1 MKCRKVQRLLPL
13 LAGAE
18 LPESKIPSVRSH
30 MEECSRCRKDYEKYA
45 ILVSQTRAWFAE
57 NRTEWQEQEWQRIV
71 RTAIEQGTEK
81 KTAMVP
87 WPFPKVWAYVLM
99 AGVMLLITVLIIR
112 PPFVEQTGLVPRYAD
127 VAQMGKPGGM
137 EEMGRQ
143 EVVSMTMVSR
153 ETGLKIVWVFNKNF
167 NLEENE

>member
-18 LPESKIPSVRSH
+18 LPESKIPSVRAH
-30 MEECSRCRKDYEKYA
+30 IEECSRCRKDYEKYA

-57 NRTEWQEQEWQRIV
+57 NKTEWQEQEWQRVV

-87 WPFPKVWAYVLM
+87 WPFPKVWAYALM
-99 AGVMLLITVLIIR
+99 ASVMFLMTVLIVR
-112 PPFVEQTGLVPRYAD
+112 PPVVERTGLGPGYTEMAR
-127 VAQMGKPGGM
+127 MEKPGGM
-137 EEMGRQ
+137 EKMEEQ

>member
-13 LAGAE
+13 LAGSE

-45 ILVSQTRAWFAE
+45 LLVSQTRGWFAE
-57 NRTEWQEQEWQRIV
+57 NRAEWQEQEWQRAV
-71 RTAIEQGTEK
+71 KAAIEQGAEK

-87 WPFPKVWAYVLM
+87 WPFPKAWAYALM
-99 AGVMLLITVLIIR
+99 AAVMLLITVLIVR
-112 PPFVEQTGLVPRYAD
+112 PPVVEKIGLVPGYTDMAR
-127 VAQMGKPGGM
+127 MEKPGGM
-137 EEMGRQ
+137 EEVGRQ

-167 NLEENE
+167 DLEENE